1 MSEVTEN
8 VVVEISDRDA
18 IVFANGTLGLQPPG
32 LALKAGFTPGSD
44 TYLQF
49 SQLDN
54 TTYQLTQIA
63 PGTSVDTANM
73 VKLTAKGS
81 FNPKKSFNN
90 TIGAT
95 PGSLVRLVAESG
107 RVVVTLLEKAPEV
120 EVISEVTAQ
129 V

>member
-1 MSEVTEN
+1 MSEVTGT
-8 VVVEISDRDA
+8 VVVEISERDM

-32 LALKAGFTPGSD
+32 IALKAGFTPGSD

-54 TTYQLTQIA
+54 ASYQLTQIA
-63 PGTSVDTANM
+63 PGASVDPANM

-81 FNPKKSFNN
+81 FNPKKAFNN

-95 PGSLVRLVAESG
+95 PGSLALWGQRHY
-107 RVVVTLLEKAPEV
+107 RCMR
-120 EVISEVTAQ
+120 I
-129 V
+129 